1 MIMERNGL
9 KEIVE
14 MDMDRIMSTD
24 FTELTSEEAKDFWNR
39 HNDTIRRYMS
49 TYDEEELR
57 KEIVAERGKDFEIE
71 FNKKLNE
78 VISAIMNV

>member
-1 MIMERNGL
+1 MERNGL

-14 MDMDRIMSTD
+14 MDMDRIMNTD
-24 FTELTSEEAKDFWNR
+24 FKELTSEEAKDFWNR
-39 HNDTIRRYMS
+39 HNDNIRRYMS

-78 VISAIMNV
+78 VIAAIMNV

>member
-1 MIMERNGL
+1 MERNGL

-24 FTELTSEEAKDFWNR
+24 FKELTSEEAKDFWNR
-39 HNDTIRRYMS
+39 HNDIIRRYMS

-78 VISAIMNV
+78 VIAAIMNV

>member
-1 MIMERNGL
+1 MKRDEL
-9 KEIVE
+9 KKIVE
-14 MDMDRIMSTD
+14 NDLERIMNTD
-24 FTELTSEEAKDFWNR
+24 FNELTSEEAKDFWNR
-39 HNDTIRRYMS
+39 HNAEIRRYMS

-78 VISAIMNV
+78 VIAAIMNV

>member
-1 MIMERNGL
+1 MKRDEL
-9 KEIVE
+9 KKIVE
-14 MDMDRIMSTD
+14 NDLERIMNTD
-24 FTELTSEEAKDFWNR
+24 FNELTSEEAKDFWNR

-57 KEIVAERGKDFEIE
+57 KDIVAERGKDFEIE

-78 VISAIMNV
+78 VIAAIMNV

>member
-1 MIMERNGL
+1 MERNGL

-24 FTELTSEEAKDFWNR
+24 FKELTSEEAKDFWSR

-78 VISAIMNV
+78 VIAAIMNV

>member
-1 MIMERNGL
+1 MN
-9 KEIVE
+9 
-14 MDMDRIMSTD
+14 TN

-39 HNDTIRRYMS
+39 HNTEIRRYMS

-78 VISAIMNV
+78 VIAAIVNV

>member
-1 MIMERNGL
+1 MIIERNGL

-24 FTELTSEEAKDFWNR
+24 FKELTSEEAKDFWNR
-39 HNDTIRRYMS
+39 HSDSIRRYMS

-78 VISAIMNV
+78 VIAAIMNV

>member
-1 MIMERNGL
+1 MERNGL

-24 FTELTSEEAKDFWNR
+24 FKELTSEEAKDFWNR
-39 HNDTIRRYMS
+39 HNAEIRRYMS

-78 VISAIMNV
+78 VIAAIMNV

>member
-24 FTELTSEEAKDFWNR
+24 FKELTSEEAKDFWNR
-39 HNDTIRRYMS
+39 HNDIIRRYMS

-78 VISAIMNV
+78 VIAAIMNV

>member
-1 MIMERNGL
+1 MERNGL

-49 TYDEEELR
+49 KYDEEELR
-57 KEIVAERGKDFEIE
+57 REIVAERGEDFEIE

-78 VISAIMNV
+78 VIAAIMNV

>member
-1 MIMERNGL
+1 MERNGL

-14 MDMDRIMSTD
+14 MDMDRIMNTD
-24 FTELTSEEAKDFWNR
+24 FKELTSEEAKDFWNR

-49 TYDEEELR
+49 NYDEEELR
-57 KEIVAERGKDFEIE
+57 KEIVAERGKEFEIE

-78 VISAIMNV
+78 VIAAIMNV